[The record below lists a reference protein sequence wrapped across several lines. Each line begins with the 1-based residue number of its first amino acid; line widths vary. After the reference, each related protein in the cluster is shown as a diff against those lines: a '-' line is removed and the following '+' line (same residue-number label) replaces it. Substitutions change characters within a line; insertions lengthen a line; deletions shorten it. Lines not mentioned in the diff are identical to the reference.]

1 MNENEGGFFMQKRLD
16 ELNIGQKAIVKNVL
30 GEGVLRR
37 RLLDMGITPGTM
49 VFIRK
54 MAPLGDPIEITLR
67 RYELTLRK
75 AEASLVICELED

>member
-1 MNENEGGFFMQKRLD
+1 MNENVGGFFMQKRLD